1 MIMCFFSGILEFF
14 HHQLKD
20 IVEYA
25 ELKTVCFQNLREV
38 GNAMLFCL
46 LSEQSLVRTSVGI
59 GVYYWISLIQDAVQI
74 HFVSVFWLSTASFS
88 QSQEEVCDLLHAAPF
103 QNILP
108 RVHIKG
114 KCTRGH
120 IVYLQVEK
128 PCCCFELKDKPGVTE
143 LSHKKCCLST
153 SEGKSVYTVSTGR
166 TRGLS
171 DNGSHLERCNTI
183 IIQVWGWWQ
192 RFSVFTARHS

>member
-1 MIMCFFSGILEFF
+1 MCFSSGILEFF

-46 LSEQSLVRTSVGI
+46 LSEQSLV
-59 GVYYWISLIQDAVQI
+59 SLASNVRPPRDAAPLTERVCVCL
-74 HFVSVFWLSTASFS
+74 F

-108 RVHIKG
+108 RVHVKG
-114 KCTRGH
+114 KQASRKQRLLWKHTH
-120 IVYLQVEK
+120 W
-128 PCCCFELKDKPGVTE
+128 
-143 LSHKKCCLST
+143 
-153 SEGKSVYTVSTGR
+153 
-166 TRGLS
+166 
-171 DNGSHLERCNTI
+171 LERFCCSTMATCFCC
-183 IIQVWGWWQ
+183 
-192 RFSVFTARHS
+192 RRSVAAA

>member
-1 MIMCFFSGILEFF
+1 MTNWVFKLCIFSGILEFF

-46 LSEQSLVRTSVGI
+46 LSEQSLVQISVGI
-59 GVYYWISLIQDAVQI
+59 NINKKYIFSSVSCAHISVLTLCWGY
-74 HFVSVFWLSTASFS
+74 FF

-108 RVHIKG
+108 RVHVKG
-114 KCTRGH
+114 KTHKSTR
-120 IVYLQVEK
+120 
-128 PCCCFELKDKPGVTE
+128 VTQ
-143 LSHKKCCLST
+143 LVHK
-153 SEGKSVYTVSTGR
+153 

-171 DNGSHLERCNTI
+171 
-183 IIQVWGWWQ
+183 IQ
-192 RFSVFTARHS
+192 RRET